1 MHFPSNILLLCARSL
16 FAIYPWELGFTLV
29 HFSCLLPLLRVHRM
43 TLLIWACNQA
53 LAVAQRLFP
62 AAGEISKT

>member
-29 HFSCLLPLLRVHRM
+29 HFLLAATAQGSSHA
-43 TLLIWACNQA
+43 TLLIWACNQT

-62 AAGEISKT
+62 VAGEISKT